1 MKEDYVIE
9 QFRKNGYKITPQR
22 QEILKAFMGNN
33 DNHPLSAEEIH
44 RKVVESYP
52 NVGIDTVYRNLI
64 VFLDLGIINKLNF
77 REGKSRY
84 ELNSGKHHHHLVCLN
99 CGMTEVIDY
108 CPFKTLDREK
118 IEEEKKFEIKKHS
131 FELFGYCE
139 LCREKKGKEGSEK
152 CVNLQS
158 C

>member
-33 DNHPLSAEEIH
+33 NNQPLSAEEVH
-44 RKVVESYP
+44 RKVVERYP
-52 NVGIDTVYRNLI
+52 NIGLDTVYRNLS
-64 VFLDLGIINKLNF
+64 VLLDLGIISKLNF
-77 REGKSRY
+77 RESKSRY
-84 ELNSGKHHHHLVCLN
+84 ELNLGKHHHHLVCLK
-99 CGMTEVIDY
+99 CGATEEIDF
-108 CPFKTLDREK
+108 CPFKSMDREK

-139 LCREKKGKEGSEK
+139 LCRERPVEK
-152 CVNLQS
+152 SLSKSVS

>member
-1 MKEDYVIE
+1 MKEDYVNE

-52 NVGIDTVYRNLI
+52 NIGIDTIYRNLI

-84 ELNSGKHHHHLVCLN
+84 ELNSGKHHHHLVCLK
-99 CGMTEVIDY
+99 CGITEEIDY
-108 CPFKTLDREK
+108 CPFKTLDWEK
-118 IEEEKKFEIKKHS
+118 IEEEKKFDIKKHS

-139 LCREKKGKEGSEK
+139 LCREKRENKS
-152 CVNLQS
+152 VNVSL
-158 C
+158 